1 MNALLQRTMNYVSFG
16 LDFFVLR
23 TDRPHILGLVT
34 NDTCNLRC
42 VDCRVANVNGAVM
55 SMSQD
60 SCAFTS
66 IRMALSR

>member
-16 LDFFVLR
+16 IDFFVLR

-66 IRMALSR
+66 IRTALSR